1 MWTIRILKG
10 PKTGEKFQ
18 LRDGEN
24 IIGRSPKCH
33 ICINTPGLS
42 KEHAVI
48 TVNENGV
55 FIRDLNSTNG
65 TFINGIKIHKQ
76 KLRLSD
82 KVTLFDTI
90 IGFEPK
96 MSKSVVAPAPF
107 FGPATGYR
115 DSQAA
120 MQFDP
125 NFNNYPNQNFPQN
138 APMQGQAQ
146 ANFDPTHQGIV
157 TDKPTLQKIIK
168 NYIDTVL
175 LPGIYKLAELAE
187 FKWVLGGLIMAFI
200 LLVTSFSVIP
210 MVELTKSGI
219 QRESQ
224 RRALSLAKGLA
235 DRYQVAYKEG
245 LEASFN
251 ATSIERE
258 EGVNSAYIVSSGD
271 GTIIAPAKRAGQR
284 PDEDFVHKARRH
296 DQQQVEQLSD
306 STVGAAVPIKIFD
319 SETGSFRVASHAII
333 LYDMG
338 SLAVDTGRTVGLF
351 VQVLAIS
358 MLIGALLFFFI
369 YKLVEFPIVQINKQI
384 DQGLKDSNTNAKVSY
399 LFPPLQD
406 LISNIN
412 TALGRAAQ
420 ATPNTGGPPS
430 DRTMEASQL
439 VENYPNAA
447 IAIDKSMAVI
457 SINLAFEELV
467 GLRLPQV
474 QGQRYES
481 LNDQALILN
490 LKDLLDQSEANG
502 FNVITGQ
509 IEFNGRSNKIILQ
522 PIQADHGVSYFFI
535 TFQSPD
541 QGGF

>member
-10 PKTGEKFQ
+10 PKTGEKFE

-24 IIGRSPKCH
+24 IVGRAPGCH

-65 TFINGIKIHKQ
+65 TFINGIKIQKQ

-82 KVTLFDTI
+82 KITLFDTI

-96 MSKSVVAPAPF
+96 MSRSVVAPISTP
-107 FGPATGYR
+107 GGYR
-115 DSQAA
+115 DSQTAV
-120 MQFDP
+120 QFDP
-125 NFNNYPNQNFPQN
+125 NFNSFPEQSFPQGVPHPAQN
-138 APMQGQAQ
+138 IPME
-146 ANFDPTHQGIV
+146 
-157 TDKPTLQKIIK
+157 KPTILNMIK

-175 LPGIYKLAELAE
+175 LPGIYKLPELME
-187 FKWVLGGLIMAFI
+187 FKWVIAGFIMAFI

-210 MVELTKSGI
+210 MVALTKSGV

-224 RRALSLAKGLA
+224 RRALSLAKSLA
-235 DRYQVAYKEG
+235 DRYQVASKEG

-258 EGVNSAYIVSSGD
+258 EGVNSAYIISSAD
-271 GTIIAPAKRAGQR
+271 GVILAPAKRAGQR
-284 PDEDFVHKARRH
+284 PNEEFVHKARRQ
-296 DQQQVEQLSD
+296 DQQQAEQLD
-306 STVGAAVPIKIFD
+306 AGTIGAAVPIKVFD
-319 SETGSFRVASHAII
+319 SETGSYRVAAHAII

-351 VQVLAIS
+351 IQVLAIA
-358 MLIGALLFFFI
+358 MAIGALLFFFI
-369 YKLVEFPIVQINKQI
+369 YKLVEFPILQINKQI
-384 DQGLKDSNTNAKVSY
+384 DQGLKDSTTNTQVSY
-399 LFPPLQD
+399 IFPPLQD

-420 ATPNTGGPPS
+420 ASPDTTAPS

-439 VENYPNAA
+439 VENYPGAA
-447 IAIDKSMAVI
+447 IAIDKSMAII
-457 SINLAFEELV
+457 SINLGFEELV
-467 GLRLPQV
+467 GLRLSQV

-490 LKDLLDQSEANG
+490 LKDLLDQSQANG

-509 IEFNGRSNKIILQ
+509 IEFNGRNNKIILQ
-522 PIQADHGVSYFFI
+522 PIQADQGVSYFFI
-535 TFQSPD
+535 TFQSAD

>member
-1 MWTIRILKG
+1 MWIIRILKG
-10 PKTGEKFQ
+10 PKAGEKFE
-18 LRDGEN
+18 LRNGEN
-24 IIGRSPKCH
+24 LVGRAPQCN

-65 TFINGIKIHKQ
+65 TFVNGIKVHKQ
-76 KLRLSD
+76 KLRQSD

-90 IGFEPK
+90 LGFEPK
-96 MSKSVVAPAPF
+96 MSKAVSVPSHASHR
-107 FGPATGYR
+107 GGYQ

-120 MQFDP
+120 HQFDP
-125 NFNNYPNQNFPQN
+125 SLNSFQGNFPQG
-138 APMQGQAQ
+138 ADHGGHPQIHAQGQFENA
-146 ANFDPTHQGIV
+146 APET
-157 TDKPTLQKIIK
+157 KPTLITVVK

-175 LPGIYKLAELAE
+175 LPGVYRLAEVME
-187 FKWVLGGLIMAFI
+187 FKWVLGSFVLAFI

-219 QRESQ
+219 QQESQ
-224 RRALSLAKGLA
+224 RRALSLAKSLA

-245 LEASFN
+245 LESSFN

-258 EGVNSAYIVSSGD
+258 EGVNSAYIISSGD
-271 GTIIAPAKRAGQR
+271 GTVVAPARRVGQR
-284 PDEDFVHKARRH
+284 PNEDFVHKARRQ
-296 DQQQVEQLSD
+296 DQQQVSQIND
-306 STVGAAVPIKIFD
+306 STVGAAVPIKVFD
-319 SETGSFRVASHAII
+319 SETGAFKVSSHAII

-351 VQVLAIS
+351 VQVLAIA
-358 MLIGALLFFFI
+358 MLIGLLLFFFI
-369 YKLVEFPIVQINKQI
+369 YKLIEHPLVEINKQI
-384 DQGLKDSNTNAKVSY
+384 DQGLKDGQTNTKTAY

-406 LISNIN
+406 LISNVN

-420 ATPNTGGPPS
+420 ASPSTQPAS

-439 VENYPNAA
+439 VENYPAAA
-447 IAIDKSMAVI
+447 IAIDKMHAVI
-457 SINLAFEELV
+457 SMNSLFEELV

-474 QGQRYES
+474 QGQNYAS

-490 LKDLLDQSEANG
+490 LKDLIDQSEANG

-509 IEFNGRSNKIILQ
+509 LEFSGKSTKIILQ
-522 PIQADHGVSYFFI
+522 PIQADQGLSYFFI
-535 TFQSPD
+535 SFKIED
-541 QGGF
+541 NGGF

>member
-10 PKTGEKFQ
+10 PKTGEKFELQ
-18 LRDGEN
+18 EGEN
-24 IIGRSPKCH
+24 IIGRAPGCH

-65 TFINGIKIHKQ
+65 TFINGIKMHKQ

-96 MSKSVVAPAPF
+96 MSKSMIAPF
-107 FGPATGYR
+107 AHGESVAV
-115 DSQAA
+115 
-120 MQFDP
+120 QFDP
-125 NFNNYPNQNFPQN
+125 NFNNFPEQGFPQGVP
-138 APMQGQAQ
+138 PMQPQAQ
-146 ANFDPTHQGIV
+146 ENFNPAQNMPMG
-157 TDKPTLQKIIK
+157 KPTLLKMAK

-175 LPGIYKLAELAE
+175 LPGIYKLPELME
-187 FKWVLGGLIMAFI
+187 LRWVIAGFIMAFI

-210 MVELTKSGI
+210 MVSLTKSGV

-224 RRALSLAKGLA
+224 RRALSLAKSLA

-258 EGVNSAYIVSSGD
+258 EGVNTAYIISSAD
-271 GTIIAPAKRAGQR
+271 GVIIAPAKRAGQR
-284 PDEDFVHKARRH
+284 PNEEFIHKARRQ
-296 DQQQVEQLSD
+296 DQQQVEQLDD
-306 STVGAAVPIKIFD
+306 STIGAAVPIKIFD
-319 SETGSFRVASHAII
+319 SETGSFRVASHAIV

-338 SLAVDTGRTVGLF
+338 SLAVDTGRTIGLF
-351 VQVLAIS
+351 IQVLAIS
-358 MLIGALLFFFI
+358 MAIGALLFFFI
-369 YKLVEFPIVQINKQI
+369 YKLIEFPILRMNKQI
-384 DQGLKDSNTNAKVSY
+384 DQGLKDSTTHAEVSY

-420 ATPNTGGPPS
+420 STPNSAAPS

-439 VENYPNAA
+439 VENYSGAA
-447 IAIDKSMAVI
+447 IAIDKSMAII
-457 SINLAFEELV
+457 SINLGFEELV
-467 GLRLPQV
+467 GLRLSQV

-490 LKDLLDQSEANG
+490 LKDLLDQSQANG

-522 PIQADHGVSYFFI
+522 PIQADQGVSYYFI
-535 TFQSPD
+535 TFQSID